1 MLFDF
6 TTNCI
11 RSNKVENYNL
21 IYKQC
26 VTLVVKENILQHT
39 CRHFRVNEEQ
49 NTK

>member
-1 MLFDF
+1 MMLFDK
-6 TTNCI
+6 TNCI

-26 VTLVVKENILQHT
+26 VTLVVKENILQH
-39 CRHFRVNEEQ
+39 RHFRVNEEQ